1 MKWFAI
7 VVVIKFVVVIL
18 QDKKQELLF
27 GIITIQQH
35 HINESFVVTVRELIT
50 SYIHPMSTLLS
61 LVVIRLSIS
70 LVLETIEAVIFFM
83 ASLLR
88 S

>member
-7 VVVIKFVVVIL
+7 VVVIKFVVVVL
-18 QDKKQELLF
+18 QDKKQELHL
-27 GIITIQQH
+27 GIITTQQYL
-35 HINESFVVTVRELIT
+35 INESSVVTVRERIA
-50 SYIHPMSTLLS
+50 SCIHPMSPLLAI
-61 LVVIRLSIS
+61 VVIRLSTA

>member
-1 MKWFAI
+1 MKWFAT
-7 VVVIKFVVVIL
+7 VVVIKFVCVVL
-18 QDKKQELLF
+18 HYKNQEQRL
-27 GIITIQQH
+27 GIITTQQH
-35 HINESFVVTVRELIT
+35 LINESFVVTVRELIT